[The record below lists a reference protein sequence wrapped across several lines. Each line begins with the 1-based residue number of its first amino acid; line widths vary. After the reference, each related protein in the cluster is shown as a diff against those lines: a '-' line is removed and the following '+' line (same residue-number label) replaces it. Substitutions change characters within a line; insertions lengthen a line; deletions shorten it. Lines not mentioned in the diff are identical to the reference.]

1 MDLSCIN
8 VENIE
13 LSLHLL
19 KVELNKAIPKS
30 DASDLFMRRDLSNNW
45 EMIISKKDK
54 FDFFC
59 NVLWEKVA
67 QL

>member
-8 VENIE
+8 VETIE

-19 KVELNKAIPKS
+19 KIKLNKAISKS
-30 DASDLFMRRDLSNNW
+30 NASDLFMRRDLSNNW

-54 FDFFC
+54 SGFFC
-59 NVLWEKVA
+59 NALWEKVA
-67 QL
+67 EL